1 MTDTA
6 RSGALDL
13 TVAPC
18 PRAGAAG
25 RRRRRLMIYCAVS
38 ALGVLTLGLP
48 VERLVTLVWLFGL
61 LMVAVT
67 ADSSERL
74 RPLVRDWGL
83 FAVLLLAY
91 RYSAGLAD
99 GVGRP
104 VLMDGLV
111 DADRVVGFGEVPT
124 VRLQQVFDQ
133 TGPAPLWQVPLSF
146 VYVSH
151 FFAVLVAAALL
162 WLRDRPAW
170 VAYTKRLLSLGV
182 LAVVTYVLVP
192 AAPPWMAADDG
203 LIDPVVRSSFLG
215 WERVG
220 LGIVEPVVEQGRAVA
235 NPVAALPSMHAGFAA
250 FLAAFF
256 WSRTGR
262 TGRVLGIAYA
272 LAMGFT
278 LVLTGEHWVV
288 DVLAGWLYV
297 AVVMSGW
304 AIVDRRRA
312 SRTEPDPGCR
322 TPAIAAE

>member
-13 TVAPC
+13 TVAP
-18 PRAGAAG
+18 PRSAGAAG
-25 RRRRRLMIYCAVS
+25 RRRLRLTIYCAVS
-38 ALGVLTLGLP
+38 ALAVLTLGLP
-48 VERLVTLVWLFGL
+48 VERVVTLVWLFGL
-61 LMVAVT
+61 LVVAVT
-67 ADSSERL
+67 ADSTERL

-104 VLMDGLV
+104 VLMAGLV
-111 DADRVVGFGEVPT
+111 DADRIVGFGEVPT
-124 VRLQQVFDQ
+124 VRLQQIFDQ
-133 TGPAPLWQVPLSF
+133 TGTAPLWQVPLSF

-182 LAVVTYVLVP
+182 LAVVTYVVVP
-192 AAPPWMAADDG
+192 AAPPWMAADEG
-203 LIDPVVRSSFLG
+203 LIDPIVRSSFLG

-220 LGIVEPVVEQGRAVA
+220 LGIVEPVIEQGRAVA

-256 WSRTGR
+256 WPRTG
-262 TGRVLGIAYA
+262 TAGRMLWALYA
-272 LAMGFT
+272 VSMGFT

-288 DVLAGWLYV
+288 DVFAGWLYV
-297 AVVMSGW
+297 AVVMGGW
-304 AIVDRRRA
+304 ALVDRRRRPEA
-312 SRTEPDPGCR
+312 STDEDWRSPV
-322 TPAIAAE
+322 IVAE